1 MGKDLAELFFQ
12 KKSSQVEPGILD
24 GVACFE
30 VVRRAIDFCKY
41 GIFAWCPDDVYA
53 PVNNASK
60 RKDEVGWFVNGYL
73 SGENELV
80 VPVLGRI
87 IPWSHDFSPRLVSW

>member
-1 MGKDLAELFFQ
+1 MGKELTELFFQ
-12 KKSSQVEPGILD
+12 KKSSEVEPGILD

-41 GIFAWCPDDVYA
+41 GIFVWRPDDVYA
-53 PVNNASK
+53 SVNNASE
-60 RKDEVGWFVNGYL
+60 RKNEVGWFANGYL
-73 SGENELV
+73 SGKNKLV

-87 IPWSHDFSPRLVSW
+87 IP